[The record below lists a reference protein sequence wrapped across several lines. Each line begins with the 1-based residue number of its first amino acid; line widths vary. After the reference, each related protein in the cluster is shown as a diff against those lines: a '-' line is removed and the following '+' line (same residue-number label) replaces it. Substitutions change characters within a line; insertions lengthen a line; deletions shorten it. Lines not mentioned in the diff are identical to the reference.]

1 MVELDESA
9 IDTESE
15 ERVETGEALLARRAR
30 TLLHSRAR
38 GEGRRVNA
46 RCK

>member
-1 MVELDESA
+1 MVEFHECA

-30 TLLHSRAR
+30 TLHSRAR
-38 GEGRRVNA
+38 GEGGA
-46 RCK
+46 PC